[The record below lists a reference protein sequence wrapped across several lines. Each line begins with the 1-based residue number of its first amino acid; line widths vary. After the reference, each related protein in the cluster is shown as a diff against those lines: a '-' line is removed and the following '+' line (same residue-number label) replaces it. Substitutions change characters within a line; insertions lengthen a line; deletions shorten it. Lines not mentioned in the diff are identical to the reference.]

1 MTRFYMFRF
10 DSVCFHLSRPILL
23 SISFVH
29 VQFVPP
35 FLAYPSRSRSFPVP
49 LETEWNETEISFH
62 VHRSRFVSHFA
73 FHSSSL
79 LKMQMLAGI
88 KR

>member
-10 DSVCFHLSRPILL
+10 ASICFHLSRPILL

-35 FLAYPSRSRSFPVP
+35 FLPYPSRSRSFPVP
-49 LETEWNETEISFH
+49 LVSVSFH
-62 VHRSRFVSHFA
+62 VRRSRFASHFA

-79 LKMQMLAGI
+79 LKMQILAGI

>member
-10 DSVCFHLSRPILL
+10 VSVCFHLSRPFLL
-23 SISFVH
+23 SIWFIRF
-29 VQFVPP
+29 QFVSP
-35 FLAYPSRSRSFPVP
+35 FLPYPSRSRSFPVP
-49 LETEWNETEISFH
+49 LVSVSFH
-62 VHRSRFVSHFA
+62 VHRSRFASHFA

-79 LKMQMLAGI
+79 LKMEILAGI